1 MSMDDEVTR
10 LPGGVEGGALLR
22 EGQRFDSYEVLRLLG
37 RGGMG
42 EVYAVRHAVLGTE
55 HALKLIKREISAQ
68 PGARRRFQDEARA
81 MARLVHPGIVHV
93 DDFGET
99 EGQTWLRMEWV
110 GRSGGSGSSLE
121 EKLKAEGGK
130 LNEAEVRGIIGA
142 ILKALAYAH
151 GEGLVHR
158 DLKPA
163 NILLH
168 ADGRVKISDFGLV
181 RMVGE
186 QWLHSQVQQ
195 SVARSMS
202 MSDQETVGPSSGSG
216 LAGTS
221 SKALLGTYAY
231 MSPEQKDGGEVDHR
245 SDLYAVGLMAFQM
258 LTGEK
263 TPGFELPSALVDGL
277 DPSWDDWVR
286 QALAARPERRFA
298 SAEAMLEALPG
309 GVAAESAKA
318 TVAAEKVEPSRP
330 AVEAKAQQTTVT
342 EQAVPP
348 ESEPSAAA
356 SSGRGGRA
364 FLIVLLI
371 CGFISGAVWLSEQ
384 GSQPPPRLTATIS
397 PPASPPSAERPAAVE
412 APRLIPRPTAAARGG
427 PVPGQN
433 AEVELPGGVK
443 MELVWIR
450 PGEFAM
456 GSPNTEVGRNADR
469 ESPQTR
475 VRLTQGF
482 WLGKYPVT
490 VGQWREVMGTDLR
503 EQVRKALADDTLYNL
518 GGKQQTLRDFWG
530 LARDADP
537 ARRIGNED
545 AELPMHYVNWA
556 EAKEFCR
563 RLTERERRAGRL
575 PEGYAFTLPTE
586 AQWEYAVRA
595 GTTEATYAG
604 PMEILGRNNAPVLD
618 AIAWYAGNSSV
629 GYTGRGWNTE
639 NWEEKQYP
647 GGRAGPREVGL
658 KEANAWGLHDMLGN
672 VWEWTDCWYGRYP
685 GGSVEDYRGP
695 SSGSIRVYRG
705 GSWLDAARRCRSA
718 SRGRNAPDARGNG
731 LGFRLALSSVP

>member
-22 EGQRFDSYEVLRLLG
+22 VGQRFGSYEVLRLLG

-42 EVYAVRHAVLGTE
+42 EVYAVRHGVLGTE

-99 EGQTWLRMEWV
+99 EGLTWLRMEWV
-110 GRSGGSGSSLE
+110 GRWESGKVGKSGGGGSSLE
-121 EKLKAEGGK
+121 EKLEAKSPSGK

-168 ADGRVKISDFGLV
+168 ADGTVKISDFGLV

-186 QWLHSQVQQ
+186 QWLNSQVQQ

-202 MSDQETVGPSSGSG
+202 MSDKETVGPSGASGSG
-216 LAGTS
+216 GTS

-231 MSPEQKDGGEVDHR
+231 MSPEQKEGGEVDHR

-263 TPGFELPSALVDGL
+263 TVGLEMPSDI
-277 DPSWDDWVR
+277 
-286 QALAARPERRFA
+286 RPELDADWDVWMKRAIAGNADRRFA

-309 GVAAESAKA
+309 AIVAKSAFEA
-318 TVAAEKVEPSRP
+318 LAPEKVELSQPVLEVRRPEPTVGEQPVPNERKSPGSSSR
-330 AVEAKAQQTTVT
+330 
-342 EQAVPP
+342 
-348 ESEPSAAA
+348 
-356 SSGRGGRA
+356 GLGGRA
-364 FLIVLLI
+364 LVIFFLVVGVTAGLL
-371 CGFISGAVWLSEQ
+371 WLSEQ
-384 GSQPPPRLTATIS
+384 QSQPPSRSTATV
-397 PPASPPSAERPAAVE
+397 SPPSADRPAAVE
-412 APRLIPRPTAAARGG
+412 GTRPAPRPTVAARGG

-443 MELVWIR
+443 VELMWIR
-450 PGEFAM
+450 PGEFMM
-456 GSPNTEVGRNADR
+456 GSPNTEAGRWDD
-469 ESPQTR
+469 EGPQTS
-475 VRLTQGF
+475 VRLTRGF

-490 VGQWREVMGTDLR
+490 VGEFRAFAESSGYRTEAERNPSSGMRVFEGGSWRDGPNRSWRTEFSDNDRNPVVGVSWND
-503 EQVRKALADDTLYNL
+503 
-518 GGKQQTLRDFWG
+518 
-530 LARDADP
+530 
-537 ARRIGNED
+537 
-545 AELPMHYVNWA
+545 
-556 EAKEFCR
+556 AKEFAR
-563 RLTERERRAGRL
+563 WLTERERAAGRL
-575 PEGYAFTLPTE
+575 PEGYEYTLPSE
-586 AQWEYAVRA
+586 AQWEYACRA
-595 GTTEATYAG
+595 GTTTRFN
-604 PMEILGRNNAPVLD
+604 L
-618 AIAWYAGNSSV
+618 GNSDSDL
-629 GYTGRGWNTE
+629 
-639 NWEEKQYP
+639 
-647 GGRAGPREVGL
+647 GRAGWFSGNAQGRTHAVGQ
-658 KEANAWGLHDMLGN
+658 KTPNAWGLYDMHGN
-672 VWEWTDCWYGRYP
+672 VWEWTRTCYWYGSYP
-685 GGSVEDYRGP
+685 GGSVVDYEGP
-695 SSGSIRVYRG
+695 SSGSLRVYRG
-705 GSWLDAARRCRSA
+705 GSWSDSARYCRSA
-718 SRGRNAPDARGNG
+718 VRDGGPPDVRGVS